1 MSQLNDAF
9 RNVFDVFKTTISK
22 QMGEYNTK
30 NKKKFIE
37 ITASQ
42 MSQKLEQFK
51 RNFLKEWNQQV

>member
-51 RNFLKEWNQQV
+51 SNFLKEWNQQV